1 MEVEWTPSV
10 PVDHRARISQAR
22 IVQGLGLGQEE
33 ARALRCRRT
42 AERNFVE
49 WAAVLVARL
58 KGERCWVEGLVRG

>member
-22 IVQGLGLGQEE
+22 AVLGLGPGQEE
-33 ARALRCRRT
+33 ARVRRCRRK

-49 WAAVLVARL
+49 WAVVLVARL
-58 KGERCWVEGLVRG
+58 KGERCWVED